1 MATLDKKPTSSKQ
14 GDKKLF
20 LGGRLKRLRRDLGVT
35 QARMAEELGVSPSYL
50 NLLERNQRPVTAQ
63 ILLRLADAYDLDL
76 RSLSADDPG
85 GGAGLE
91 EVLADKMFADLGV
104 SRHEAAEV
112 AELSPGLAEAMSRL
126 YRAYLDRGRL
136 IDLGVFERPDGAGAS
151 TEQSPTD
158 WVRDL
163 VGAQRNHFAELET
176 LAEKIVAQLKADPQD
191 LGPAVRERLQNKFSV
206 QTRIMPVEVMTG
218 SLRRYDHHRKRL
230 MLSET
235 LAPASRIF
243 GMCYQLGLMEGEA
256 VLSDL
261 TDRFKAPDRATRQL
275 LKVFL
280 DGYLAAAIMM
290 PYEPFLAAMEASGY
304 DIERVRPRF
313 GVSYEQAAQRL
324 TTLGRSGA
332 RGVPFFM
339 MRLDAAGNISKRFA
353 AGPFPFSR
361 FGGACPRWNVHD
373 SFKTPGRIVTQ
384 VIETPD
390 AARYFTLSRTVRRIS
405 GLHSG
410 LEDEL
415 VIGLGCELKYAGK
428 LVHARGLDMAAPI
441 TVEIGPSCRICERPA
456 CPQRAAAPINRTLL
470 VEESSKSL
478 SPFPFIL

>member
-1 MATLDKKPTSSKQ
+1 MAVLDKKPNSPKQ

-151 TEQSPTD
+151 DQSPTD

-176 LAEKIVAQLKADPQD
+176 LAESIVAQLKADPQD
-191 LGPAVRERLQNKFSV
+191 LGPAVRERLQSRFGV

-235 LAPASRIF
+235 LAPASRLF
-243 GMCYQLGLMEGEA
+243 GMCYQLGLMEGET

-390 AARYFTLSRTVRRIS
+390 AARYFTLSRTVRRVS

-415 VIGLGCELKYAGK
+415 VVGLGCELKYASK

-470 VEESSKSL
+470 VEENSKSL
-478 SPFPFIL
+478 SPFPFVL

>member
-1 MATLDKKPTSSKQ
+1 MVTTT
-14 GDKKLF
+14 DKKLF
-20 LGGRLKRLRRDLGVT
+20 LGGRLKRLRRDIGVT

-63 ILLRLADAYDLDL
+63 MLLRLAEAYDLDL
-76 RSLSADDPG
+76 RTLSADDPG

-91 EVLADKMFADLGV
+91 EVLADKMFADLGIG
-104 SRHEAAEV
+104 RHEAAEV
-112 AELSPGLAEAMSRL
+112 AELSPGLAEAVARL
-126 YRAYLDRGRL
+126 YRAYLDRGRM
-136 IDLGVFERPDGAGAS
+136 IDLGALERPDGTPAVS
-151 TEQSPTD
+151 SSPTD

-163 VGAQRNHFAELET
+163 VGSQRNHFAELET
-176 LAEKIVAQLKADPQD
+176 AAEAIVAALDADPQD
-191 LGPAVRERLQNKFSV
+191 LGPAVRERLLERFGIQV
-206 QTRIMPVEVMTG
+206 RVMPVEVMSG

-230 MLSET
+230 MVSET

-243 GMCYQLGLMEGEA
+243 AMCYQLGLMEA
-256 VLSDL
+256 PDAL
-261 TDRFKAPDRATRQL
+261 TRLADRFAAPDRATRQL

-280 DGYLAAAIMM
+280 DNYLAAAIMM
-290 PYEPFLAAMEASGY
+290 PYEPFHAAMEATGY
-304 DIERVRPRF
+304 DIERARSRF

-324 TTLGRSGA
+324 TTLSRPGA

-390 AARYFTLSRTVRRIS
+390 GARYFTLSRTVRRVS
-405 GLHSG
+405 GLQAG

-415 VIGLGCELKYAGK
+415 VIGLGCELKYAAK
-428 LVHARGLDMAAPI
+428 LVYARGLDIASPV

-470 VEESSKSL
+470 VEEASKSVT
-478 SPFPFIL
+478 PFPFAR

>member
-1 MATLDKKPTSSKQ
+1 MVTT
-14 GDKKLF
+14 DKKLF

-35 QARMAEELGVSPSYL
+35 QSRMADELGVSPSYL

-63 ILLRLADAYDLDL
+63 MLLRLAEAYDLDL
-76 RSLSADDPG
+76 RTLSADDPG

-91 EVLADKMFADLGV
+91 EVLADKMFTDLGIG
-104 SRHEAAEV
+104 RHEVAEV
-112 AELSPGLAEAMSRL
+112 AELSPGLAEAMARL
-126 YRAYLDRGRL
+126 YRAYLDRGRM
-136 IDLGVFERPDGAGAS
+136 IDMGAFERPDGLPS
-151 TEQSPTD
+151 SSSQSPTD

-163 VGAQRNHFAELET
+163 VGSQRNHFAELET
-176 LAEKIVAQLKADPQD
+176 AAEAIVAQLDADLQD
-191 LGPAVRERLQNKFSV
+191 LGPAVRERLLERFGIQV
-206 QTRIMPVEVMTG
+206 RVMPVEVMAG

-230 MLSET
+230 MVSET

-243 GMCYQLGLMEGEA
+243 AMCYQLGLMEAPEA
-256 VLSDL
+256 L
-261 TDRFKAPDRATRQL
+261 TRLADRFAAPDRATRQL

-280 DGYLAAAIMM
+280 DNYLAAAIMM
-290 PYEPFLAAMEASGY
+290 PYEPFHAAMEASGY

-324 TTLGRSGA
+324 TTLSRPGA
-332 RGVPFFM
+332 RGIPFFM

-390 AARYFTLSRTVRRIS
+390 GERYFTLSRTVRRTS
-405 GLHSG
+405 GLQAG

-415 VIGLGCELKYAGK
+415 VIGLGCELKFAGK
-428 LVHARGLDMAAPI
+428 LAASRGLDIASPLA
-441 TVEIGPSCRICERPA
+441 VEIGPSCRICERPA

-470 VEESSKSL
+470 VEEASKSV
-478 SPFPFIL
+478 SPFPFAR

>member
-1 MATLDKKPTSSKQ
+1 MVTT
-14 GDKKLF
+14 DKKLF
-20 LGGRLKRLRRDLGVT
+20 LGGRLKRLRRDIGVT

-63 ILLRLADAYDLDL
+63 MLLRLAEAYDLDL
-76 RSLSADDPG
+76 RTLSADDPG

-91 EVLADKMFADLGV
+91 EVLADKMFADLGIG
-104 SRHEAAEV
+104 RHEAAEV
-112 AELSPGLAEAMSRL
+112 AELSPALAEAVARL
-126 YRAYLDRGRL
+126 YRAYLDRGRM
-136 IDLGVFERPDGAGAS
+136 IDLGAFERPDGTPAVS
-151 TEQSPTD
+151 SSPTD

-163 VGAQRNHFAELET
+163 VGSQRNHFAELET
-176 LAEKIVAQLKADPQD
+176 AAEAIVAALDADPQD
-191 LGPAVRERLQNKFSV
+191 LGPAVRERLLDRFGIQV
-206 QTRIMPVEVMTG
+206 RVMPVEVMAG

-230 MLSET
+230 MVSET

-243 GMCYQLGLMEGEA
+243 AMCYQLGLMEAPEA
-256 VLSDL
+256 L
-261 TDRFKAPDRATRQL
+261 TRLADRFAAPDRATRQL

-280 DGYLAAAIMM
+280 DNYLAAAIMM
-290 PYEPFLAAMEASGY
+290 PYEPFHAAMEAGGY
-304 DIERVRPRF
+304 DIERARSRF

-324 TTLGRSGA
+324 TTLSRPGA
-332 RGVPFFM
+332 RGIPFFM

-390 AARYFTLSRTVRRIS
+390 AARYFTLSRTVRRVS
-405 GLHSG
+405 GLQAG

-415 VIGLGCELKYAGK
+415 VIGLGCELKYASK
-428 LVHARGLDMAAPI
+428 LVYARGLDIAAPV

-470 VEESSKSL
+470 VEEATKSVT
-478 SPFPFIL
+478 PFPFAR

>member
-1 MATLDKKPTSSKQ
+1 MTVLDKKQ
-14 GDKKLF
+14 NDKKLF

-151 TEQSPTD
+151 EQSPTD

-176 LAEKIVAQLKADPQD
+176 LAESIVAQLKADPQD
-191 LGPAVRERLQNKFSV
+191 LGPAVRERLQSRFSV

-235 LAPASRIF
+235 LAPASRLF

-390 AARYFTLSRTVRRIS
+390 AARYFTLSRTVRRVS

-415 VIGLGCELKYAGK
+415 VVGLGCELKYAGK
-428 LVHARGLDMAAPI
+428 LVHARGLDMSAPI

-470 VEESSKSL
+470 VEENSKSL
-478 SPFPFIL
+478 SPFPFVL

>member
-1 MATLDKKPTSSKQ
+1 MATN
-14 GDKKLF
+14 DKKLF

-35 QARMAEELGVSPSYL
+35 QSRMAAELGVSPSYL

-76 RSLSADDPG
+76 HSLSADDPG

-104 SRHEAAEV
+104 GRHEAAEV
-112 AELSPGLAEAMSRL
+112 AELSPGLAEAMMRL
-126 YRAYLDRGRL
+126 YRAYIDRERL
-136 IDLGVFERPDGAGAS
+136 IDLGAFERPERGGPISAH
-151 TEQSPTD
+151 SPTD

-163 VGAQRNHFAELET
+163 VGAQRNHFAELEAF
-176 LAEKIVAQLKADPQD
+176 AETILGDLKADPQD
-191 LGPAVRERLQNKFSV
+191 LGPAVRQRLLDRHGV
-206 QTRIMPVEVMTG
+206 QSRVMPVEVMAG

-230 MLSET
+230 MISET

-243 GMCYQLGLMEGEA
+243 AMCYQLSLLEGDALLSGLA
-256 VLSDL
+256 
-261 TDRFKAPDRATRQL
+261 DRFNAPDRATRRL

-280 DGYLAAAIMM
+280 VNYLAAALMM
-290 PYEPFLAAMEASGY
+290 PYEPFLAALEASGY

-313 GVSYEQAAQRL
+313 GISYEQAAQRL
-324 TTLGRSGA
+324 TTLSRPGA

-339 MRLDAAGNISKRFA
+339 MRVDGAGNISKRFA

-373 SFKTPGRIVTQ
+373 SFKTPGRIITQ

-390 AARYFTLSRTVRRIS
+390 GERYFTLSRTVRRVS
-405 GLHSG
+405 GLQAG
-410 LEDEL
+410 QEDEL
-415 VIGLGCELKYAGK
+415 VVGLGCELKFASK
-428 LVHARGLDMAAPI
+428 LVYARGLDIGAPLV
-441 TVEIGPSCRICERPA
+441 TEIGPSCRICERPA

-470 VEESSKSL
+470 VDEASKAV
-478 SPFPFIL
+478 SPFPFVA

>member
-1 MATLDKKPTSSKQ
+1 MVTT
-14 GDKKLF
+14 DKKLF

-35 QARMAEELGVSPSYL
+35 QSRMADELGVSPSYL

-63 ILLRLADAYDLDL
+63 MLLRLAEAYDLDL
-76 RSLSADDPG
+76 RTLSADDPG

-91 EVLADKMFADLGV
+91 EVLADKMFTDLGIG
-104 SRHEAAEV
+104 RHEVAEV
-112 AELSPGLAEAMSRL
+112 AELSPGLAEAMARL
-126 YRAYLDRGRL
+126 YRAYLDRGRM
-136 IDLGVFERPDGAGAS
+136 IDMGAFERPDGLPS
-151 TEQSPTD
+151 SSSQSPTD

-163 VGAQRNHFAELET
+163 VGSQRNHFAELET
-176 LAEKIVAQLKADPQD
+176 AAEAIVAALDADLQD
-191 LGPAVRERLQNKFSV
+191 LGPAVRERLQARHGI
-206 QTRIMPVEVMTG
+206 QTRVMPVEVMAG

-230 MLSET
+230 MVSET

-243 GMCYQLGLMEGEA
+243 AMCYQLGLMEAPEA
-256 VLSDL
+256 L
-261 TDRFKAPDRATRQL
+261 TRLADRFAAPDRATRQL

-280 DGYLAAAIMM
+280 DNYLAGAIMM
-290 PYEPFLAAMEASGY
+290 PYEPFHAAMEASGY

-324 TTLGRSGA
+324 TTLSRPGA
-332 RGVPFFM
+332 RGIPFFM

-390 AARYFTLSRTVRRIS
+390 GERYFTLSRTVRRTS
-405 GLHSG
+405 GLQAG

-415 VIGLGCELKYAGK
+415 VIGLGCELKFAGK
-428 LVHARGLDMAAPI
+428 LAASRGLDIASPLA
-441 TVEIGPSCRICERPA
+441 VEIGPSCRICERPA

-470 VEESSKSL
+470 VEEASKSVT
-478 SPFPFIL
+478 PFPFAR

>member
-1 MATLDKKPTSSKQ
+1 MATLDKKQ

-63 ILLRLADAYDLDL
+63 LLLRLADAYDLDL

-104 SRHEAAEV
+104 GRHEVAEV
-112 AELSPGLAEAMSRL
+112 AELSPGLAEAMTRL

-136 IDLGVFERPDGAGAS
+136 IDLGAFERPDGAGPVS
-151 TEQSPTD
+151 GQSPTD

-176 LAEKIVAQLKADPQD
+176 LAETILAKLKADPQD
-191 LGPAVRERLQNKFSV
+191 LGPAVRERLLREYGV
-206 QTRIMPVEVMTG
+206 QCRVMPVEVMTG

-243 GMCYQLGLMEGEA
+243 GMCYQLGLMEGGQ
-256 VLSDL
+256 VLTDL
-261 TDRFKAPDRATRQL
+261 TDRFNAPDRATRQL

-290 PYEPFLAAMEASGY
+290 PYEPFLAAMESTGY

-324 TTLGRSGA
+324 TTLGRPGS

-390 AARYFTLSRTVRRIS
+390 SERYFTLSRTVRRVS
-405 GLHSG
+405 GLQAG

-415 VIGLGCELKYAGK
+415 VVGLGCELKYAGK
-428 LVHARGLDMAAPI
+428 LVQARGLDMANPI
-441 TVEIGPSCRICERPA
+441 TIEIGPSCRICERPA

-470 VEESSKSL
+470 VEENSKSL
-478 SPFPFIL
+478 SPFPFAR

>member
-1 MATLDKKPTSSKQ
+1 MVTT
-14 GDKKLF
+14 DKKLF

-35 QARMAEELGVSPSYL
+35 QSRMADELGVSPSYL

-63 ILLRLADAYDLDL
+63 MLLRLAEAYDLDL
-76 RSLSADDPG
+76 RTLSADDPG

-91 EVLADKMFADLGV
+91 EVLTDKMFADLGIG
-104 SRHEAAEV
+104 RHEVAEV
-112 AELSPGLAEAMSRL
+112 AELSPGLAEAMARL
-126 YRAYLDRGRL
+126 YRAYLDRGRM
-136 IDLGVFERPDGAGAS
+136 IDMGAFERPDGLPS
-151 TEQSPTD
+151 SSSQSPTD

-163 VGAQRNHFAELET
+163 VGSQRNHFAELET
-176 LAEKIVAQLKADPQD
+176 AAEAIVAALDADLQD
-191 LGPAVRERLQNKFSV
+191 LGPAVRERLV
-206 QTRIMPVEVMTG
+206 ARHGIQTRVMPTEVMAG

-230 MLSET
+230 MVSET

-243 GMCYQLGLMEGEA
+243 AMCYQLGLMEAPEA
-256 VLSDL
+256 L
-261 TDRFKAPDRATRQL
+261 TRLADRFSAPDRATRQL

-280 DGYLAAAIMM
+280 DNYLAAAIMM
-290 PYEPFLAAMEASGY
+290 PYEPFHAAMEASGY

-324 TTLGRSGA
+324 TTLSRPGA
-332 RGVPFFM
+332 RGIPFFM

-390 AARYFTLSRTVRRIS
+390 SERYFTLSRTVRRTS
-405 GLHSG
+405 GLQAG

-415 VIGLGCELKYAGK
+415 VIGLGCELKFASK
-428 LVHARGLDMAAPI
+428 LAASRGLDIASPLA
-441 TVEIGPSCRICERPA
+441 VEIGPSCRICERPA

-470 VEESSKSL
+470 VEEASKSVT
-478 SPFPFIL
+478 PFPFAR

>member
-1 MATLDKKPTSSKQ
+1 MATLDRKQ
-14 GDKKLF
+14 DKKLF

-104 SRHEAAEV
+104 SRHEAADV

-136 IDLGVFERPDGAGAS
+136 IDLGAFERPDGVGVAS
-151 TEQSPTD
+151 EQSPTD

-176 LAEKIVAQLKADPQD
+176 LAETIVGQLKADPQD
-191 LGPAVRERLQNKFSV
+191 LGPAVRERLQSRFGV
-206 QTRIMPVEVMTG
+206 QTRVMPVEVMTG

-235 LAPASRIF
+235 LAQASRTF
-243 GMCYQLGLMEGEA
+243 GMCYQLGLMEGGE
-256 VLSDL
+256 VLSAL
-261 TDRFKAPDRATRQL
+261 TDRFQAPDRATRQL

-280 DGYLAAAIMM
+280 DSYLAAAIMM

-313 GVSYEQAAQRL
+313 GISYEQAAQRL
-324 TTLGRSGA
+324 TTLGRAGS

-390 AARYFTLSRTVRRIS
+390 GERYFTLSRTVRRVS
-405 GLHSG
+405 GLQAN

-415 VIGLGCELKYAGK
+415 VVGLGCELKYAGK
-428 LVHARGLDMAAPI
+428 LVHARGLDIANPI

-470 VEESSKSL
+470 VEENSKSL
-478 SPFPFIL
+478 SPFPFVQ